1 MSETQKWMVSISGA
15 VVGQL
20 AVLAFF
26 YLIIINPS
34 AVKLSAKV
42 VSETNE
48 VTVMLSQMIDQ
59 AEMAPPESPEEEE
72 EKPEEEEKEAEEPP
86 TPEEDLFAK
95 AFINTDTNTA
105 RDEAPEN
112 APFESD
118 RNTTAST
125 EFLPDPNEPSEVG
138 PTLRGEDQIKHL
150 SLENQEYV
158 DGEIRPDATPPPA
171 SMSHAAVP
179 PVMGEEDQPE
189 EGEAENEE
197 AEIPSQPAPMLADR
211 IVEGDSLENE
221 VGEGDRPPDTLAETE
236 AEPDSINMGNEAKT
250 TASETYLDPDSKN
263 SQQSADETGY
273 DDENMARRL
282 TEFKGPPGAP
292 KEKKEIAAAPPEP
305 KRTESRMKQPAQ
317 PASMSYAEIQRKLDE
332 SMFDPAYL
340 AFRRKNNQNGD
351 ITDFGEGSVD
361 AESTEIGKYKKAVN
375 QAIGRK
381 WHQYRIDRGA
391 DVTWGL
397 IRIKFFVTP
406 KGNVRS
412 LRIIEKDA
420 TELVTE
426 FSLRAIVDAKIP
438 SMPPE
443 VAAQLGGQGLEMNYN
458 IVIY

>member
-34 AVKLSAKV
+34 AVELSAKT
-42 VSETNE
+42 VSEPNE
-48 VTVMLSQMIDQ
+48 VTVMLSQMIEQ
-59 AEMAPPESPEEEE
+59 AEMAPPEPPEEEE
-72 EKPEEEEKEAEEPP
+72 PEEDEEEEPEEP
-86 TPEEDLFAK
+86 TREEDLLAR

-112 APFESD
+112 ARFESD

-125 EFLPDPNEPSEVG
+125 EFLPDPNKPSEVG
-138 PTLRGEDQIKHL
+138 PTLRGEDKIKHL
-150 SLENQEYV
+150 SLENQDYV
-158 DGEIRPDATPPPA
+158 EGEIRPDAVPPPA
-171 SMSHAAVP
+171 SMNHAAVP
-179 PVMGEEDQPE
+179 PVPE
-189 EGEAENEE
+189 EADEPEETETENEE
-197 AEIPSQPAPMLADR
+197 SEVPSLPSPMLADQ
-211 IVEGDSLENE
+211 IVDGDSVENE
-221 VGEGDRPPDTLAETE
+221 MGEGDRPPDTLAETE
-236 AEPDSINMGNEAKT
+236 AEPDSINMGYEAKT

-263 SQQSADETGY
+263 FQQSADETGY
-273 DDENMARRL
+273 EDENMARRI
-282 TEFKGPPGAP
+282 TENRGPPGAP

-305 KRTESRMKQPAQ
+305 KRSESRMRQPAQ

-340 AFRRKNNQNGD
+340 AFRRQNNQNGD

-361 AESTEIGKYKKAVN
+361 AEATEIGKYKKAVN

-381 WHQYRIDRGA
+381 WHQYRVERGA
-391 DVTWGL
+391 DVTWGIL
-397 IRIKFFVTP
+397 RIKFFVTP
-406 KGNVRS
+406 KGNVRN
-412 LRIIEKDA
+412 LRIVEKDA

-443 VAAQLGGQGLEMNYN
+443 VASQMGGQGLEMNYN